1 VQLRSKHGLH
11 KPDNNRYPAAHD
23 VQSPMAPHPTQP
35 AVGTIAPP
43 QHLLRHMWLAHLVS
57 ELHTA
62 PAALSSTKEK
72 VALKFPAAA
81 LPVHVTFADVAH
93 VASDTG
99 TLPEVAEISCIVNR
113 NGFSDTMTQT
123 CITVP
128 GAGTYVAVKEL
139 LFTTSISEKVSDW
152 PAPAAVYV
160 CPPTVTV
167 PPICV
172 VVQLSAL
179 IVVFICQEV
188 VTPPGMHT
196 GAGLPAS
203 VPAAVDRTTAS
214 ARRIASFCKGSVDSC
229 TSEYT

>member
-1 VQLRSKHGLH
+1 ML
-11 KPDNNRYPAAHD
+11 D
-23 VQSPMAPHPTQP
+23 
-35 AVGTIAPP
+35 
-43 QHLLRHMWLAHLVS
+43 
-57 ELHTA
+57 
-62 PAALSSTKEK
+62 STNEK
-72 VALKFPAAA
+72 VALKVPAAMD
-81 LPVHVTFADVAH
+81 PVHVTFADVAH

-214 ARRIASFCKGSVDSC
+214 ACRIENTESISYRSKSFYSRNSKAWHIIRVVARSAPCRVPRHAKGNCSC
-229 TSEYT
+229 MQTPDTVTT